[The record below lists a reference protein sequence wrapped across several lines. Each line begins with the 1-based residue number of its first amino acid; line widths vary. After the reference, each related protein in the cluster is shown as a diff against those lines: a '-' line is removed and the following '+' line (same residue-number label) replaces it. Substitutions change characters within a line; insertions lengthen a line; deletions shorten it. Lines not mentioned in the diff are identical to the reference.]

1 MVAAA
6 SFLAYVAFGILVGLC
21 LCTSAMAFVL
31 KRRFSAE
38 WKYWGEP
45 NEWLWLQRTSIGRH
59 VFAFLQERSY
69 ARIGDKNF
77 VRFCDAIRVGWY
89 VGLLLLPV
97 ATIFLCISL
106 VSRP

>member
-6 SFLAYVAFGILVGLC
+6 SFLAYVAFGIVVGLC

-31 KRRFSAE
+31 KRRFPAE
-38 WKYWGEP
+38 WEYWGEP

-59 VFAFLQERSY
+59 VFTFLQERSY
-69 ARIGDKNF
+69 ASTGDKNF

-97 ATIFLCISL
+97 ATIFLGISL